1 MTQETAQIVLEI
13 AHMVEQLPREKRE
26 EWLRDVLDMAQGGE

>member
-1 MTQETAQIVLEI
+1 MTQEIAQIVLET

-26 EWLRDVLDMAQGGE
+26 EWLRDVMKMIQEQE